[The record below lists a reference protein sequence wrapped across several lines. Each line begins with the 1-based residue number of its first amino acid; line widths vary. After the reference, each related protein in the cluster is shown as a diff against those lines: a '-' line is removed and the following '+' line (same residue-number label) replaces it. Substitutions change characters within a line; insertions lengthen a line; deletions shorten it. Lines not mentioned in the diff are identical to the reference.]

1 MDTFA
6 EQLVVKPMTPQD
18 QLKKTGLILV
28 TVVLCLGLTY
38 LSLTFMPL
46 ILLVVCAVA
55 YGAYFLIT
63 GMNVEYEYS
72 VTNGELD
79 VDKIIAKR
87 KRKHMLTVKIS
98 DFETFGLE
106 SEAKFDNTVTTFLV
120 GDGDEEHY
128 YAADFQHESLG
139 WVRLVFSPNER
150 VLEAIRSSLKRG
162 LR

>member
-98 DFETFGLE
+98 DFETVGLE

-139 WVRLVFSPNER
+139 RVRLVFSPNER

>member
-120 GDGDEEHY
+120 GGGDEEHY

-139 WVRLVFSPNER
+139 RVRLVFSPNER

>member
-98 DFETFGLE
+98 DFETLGLE

-139 WVRLVFSPNER
+139 RVRLVFSPNER